1 MQLCP
6 DLDPHLD
13 LRPCVQVLAKRQED
27 ASDVAAGLR
36 ADMAEGRR
44 RIREIDEGVRESK
57 KRKREEELA
66 VAQVGEGGER
76 GAAGGSRSRT
86 DGR

>member
-1 MQLCP
+1 M
-6 DLDPHLD
+6 
-13 LRPCVQVLAKRQED
+13 QVLAKRQED
-27 ASDVAAGLR
+27 ATDVAAGLR

-66 VAQVGEGGER
+66 LAQVGREEGGEEGGAR
-76 GAAGGSRSRT
+76 GQAGGAGT
-86 DGR
+86 GKGG

>member
-1 MQLCP
+1 
-6 DLDPHLD
+6 
-13 LRPCVQVLAKRQED
+13 
-27 ASDVAAGLR
+27 
-36 ADMAEGRR
+36 MAEGRR

-66 VAQVGEGGER
+66 VAQVGEGGEG